1 MSKFFGASLFK
12 KSNSSSGGNQ
22 VQKNIANRE
31 NSKTS
36 IPTST
41 VMWDT
46 ICDLN
51 SSSDL
56 DESTDFFYSR
66 PNLLSPISD
75 KPSSPFQTPSEKS
88 VTTNGLVTN
97 TNRWKT
103 NFMLSEASNARQ
115 ARTNEPKVNSPSLS
129 RLQTKSQ
136 NSPSLGFRYESK
148 FGKSPALKSPSSTL
162 VGGLDEIDEP
172 KLCPNKRISPKLV
185 SVSLDANKKRDIF
198 NESELSLDFP
208 TNDTDNVEKDNE
220 EHSTYR
226 YCPDNDGSK
235 ESTALTEHEID
246 VQQDDQESAILSN
259 RSDKLDFLHMKLK
272 NEAVKLE
279 SWKNEMINKLNQNE
293 EKLNDANNLV
303 ANLRKSNLE
312 LQMQTENASLKL
324 KDEIEKREATEKKIN
339 GTRDLCEV
347 IRTQIELVRST
358 CSSTMQTC
366 FKTATVQKS
375 LEMLLKDTFED
386 FHKLKIKLDG
396 STEMNNNLI
405 EQQRQMNEQHEKQM
419 QDVISQ
425 NAGLKSEIGKYVKEK
440 SENDSYIRKFDEDV
454 TCLMLKT
461 RSTNKNMESMLQQA
475 SQTRNDLETELQRAT
490 IELENLKICH
500 NEKDCQLTETA
511 GKCDQLAE
519 DLSRVHAM
527 MQNSKNSCLERS
539 KRITELENEI
549 KQLTDKIG
557 HLQEDNHKKVMEYE
571 AERRLGQKK
580 LLQLTEKLN
589 SILPAFDALV
599 FKKEE
604 LLRAF
609 EKEKGNS
616 CIIYSYFVEKL
627 HEELSQ
633 NKIKWKCAEIKENE
647 LLANIKE
654 YEKAAHEKER
664 IIETLRHSASERLK
678 EVENLKSEVNKYE
691 ASYRDL
697 EESHKILNASLAKA
711 EIVRLEER
719 LQESEQQVRVLENA
733 ASRAGDEMRTSS
745 ASLAQ
750 RDAELAQ
757 MRGALAAA
765 QAAHTAATK
774 RCEEIRSD
782 LLGAVEQQQQESD
795 RALRQKEKQIESLQE
810 SLNSLQKESGKSSK
824 RIEKKITDNLALVEK
839 LSNQLKE
846 CTQEKKEI
854 AKQLATS
861 KQKST
866 KLEKEISEKK
876 AKISNMEEQIENRDA
891 QIKKLGS
898 EKDCLTALLNTK
910 DLEIEKLRRI
920 EAEFA
925 DFIRSVTE
933 NTPPCSTQILK
944 APEMEAQVTP
954 QSPFRAEK
962 FNQMVLLKTPQKTP
976 KSILKQPGSE
986 CKRRRVLLI
995 SPERTS
1001 EKEDTPETQK
1011 NEIFKFDSM
1020 ETVDLDA
1027 TPERDGAPKLHLVPN
1042 IRKTPSTGNA
1052 NRGPPTNTRTST
1064 RQTRVRNHAIAS
1076 SVSTVAAAASE
1087 ASWFDSDE
1095 TFGLGAEE

>member
-1 MSKFFGASLFK
+1 
-12 KSNSSSGGNQ
+12 
-22 VQKNIANRE
+22 
-31 NSKTS
+31 
-36 IPTST
+36 
-41 VMWDT
+41 
-46 ICDLN
+46 
-51 SSSDL
+51 
-56 DESTDFFYSR
+56 
-66 PNLLSPISD
+66 
-75 KPSSPFQTPSEKS
+75 
-88 VTTNGLVTN
+88 
-97 TNRWKT
+97 
-103 NFMLSEASNARQ
+103 
-115 ARTNEPKVNSPSLS
+115 
-129 RLQTKSQ
+129 
-136 NSPSLGFRYESK
+136 
-148 FGKSPALKSPSSTL
+148 
-162 VGGLDEIDEP
+162 
-172 KLCPNKRISPKLV
+172 
-185 SVSLDANKKRDIF
+185 
-198 NESELSLDFP
+198 
-208 TNDTDNVEKDNE
+208 NVEKDNE

-226 YCPDNDGSK
+226 YCPDNDGNK

-519 DLSRVHAM
+519 DLSRVYAM

-609 EKEKGNS
+609 EKEK
-616 CIIYSYFVEKL
+616 EKL

-654 YEKAAHEKER
+654 YEKAAHENER

-711 EIVRLEER
+711 EKLHWETENKLSHLENCEKTRNKEISDLKSVTARLQDENEELTAKLRNVEFEQSRLVARNQDMGRCIELKNDQIVRLEER

-944 APEMEAQVTP
+944 APEMEVQVTP

-1027 TPERDGAPKLHLVPN
+1027 TPERDGAPKLHLVPRTPNGHGTPQIRVPN

-1076 SVSTVAAAASE
+1076 SVSTVAAAAS
-1087 ASWFDSDE
+1087 
-1095 TFGLGAEE
+1095 